1 MEKEDNLESE
11 FRKKRFKINEF
22 LIGILV
28 GLVLSI
34 ITDSFFF
41 LLGSFQFAFS
51 LIIFLF
57 SPLILV
63 QLYVLYVRFH
73 SYPELKEYTIKYKI
87 KDKID
92 WVDFKATLIRK
103 LGRNCRENHKY
114 IALTIPNSM
123 SMWFDEKYNKY
134 YNYKI
139 EGITGAKLDFFI
151 YDDKETILVL
161 TSQSESGDKLFKE
174 VKNVLDYL
182 KDVFIS
188 QWVVSKPEYYHI
200 SFFYPLLIKGKKID

>member
-1 MEKEDNLESE
+1 
-11 FRKKRFKINEF
+11 
-22 LIGILV
+22 
-28 GLVLSI
+28 
-34 ITDSFFF
+34 
-41 LLGSFQFAFS
+41 
-51 LIIFLF
+51 
-57 SPLILV
+57 
-63 QLYVLYVRFH
+63 
-73 SYPELKEYTIKYKI
+73 
-87 KDKID
+87 
-92 WVDFKATLIRK
+92 
-103 LGRNCRENHKY
+103 
-114 IALTIPNSM
+114 M

-200 SFFYPLLIKGKKID
+200 SFFYPLLIKGKKIDMTQF